1 MLEAPNNYDRTK
13 NDIFKYFHY
22 GNSNNGHID
31 FNTDTVINVK
41 FAIFVLPSNASFDH
55 FSHPERRWEGVTH
68 TRTTCHGIYFW

>member
-31 FNTDTVINVK
+31 FNTDTVINVM
-41 FAIFVLPSNASFDH
+41 FAIFVLPSNASFVKYS
-55 FSHPERRWEGVTH
+55 F
-68 TRTTCHGIYFW
+68 